1 MVQIF
6 KPKSDSASSSQPSQS
21 ALDAIPLIK
30 ADEFLPSISRWI
42 TFSGYFLVGAIGCTI
57 ALAAVTRYNVAVKAD
72 ATVRPDGDLRVV
84 QTELEGTIKQI
95 EVTEN
100 QTVRQGDIVAYLD
113 DTKLQIQKNQ
123 LQASVQQ
130 GQLQLDQ
137 FDAQIR
143 LLNAQIAAENRS
155 IDGSI
160 AAAEA
165 ETRRNQRELEERQV
179 TTQADFEEA
188 EASLAYAREER
199 DRYERLVSV
208 GAVSDLQLREKET
221 ALRGAEA
228 RLERAR
234 AALNPTTASV
244 NAAQEQVTQQVARGQ
259 ATIAELRKERESLI
273 QRRSEAQTQLIRDQT
288 QLEQTERD
296 LEGTI
301 IRATTTGTV
310 LKLNLSNP
318 NQIVRAG
325 DSIAQIA
332 PHDAPLVIK
341 ASVANQDIDKVEVGQ
356 LARVRVNACPYPD
369 YGVLQGNVIA
379 VAPDVASQENQ
390 STDSTSSQ
398 NSSSNSNSRSF
409 EVIIQPDRP
418 ALVRHNRECQIQAG
432 MEASATIVSREETF
446 LQFVLRKARIWTD
459 L

>member
-6 KPKSDSASSSQPSQS
+6 KSKSASSSSADPSES
-21 ALDAIPLIK
+21 SLNSIPIIK
-30 ADEFLPSISRWI
+30 ADEFLPSISRW
-42 TFSGYFLVGAIGCTI
+42 TAFSGYFLVGAIGFTI
-57 ALAAVTRYNVAVKAD
+57 ALAAVVKYNVAVKAD
-72 ATVRPDGDLRVV
+72 ATVRPSGDLRVV
-84 QTELEGTIKQI
+84 QAELEGTVKQI
-95 EVTEN
+95 EIEEN

-155 IDGSI
+155 IDGAI

-199 DRYERLVSV
+199 NRYQRLVSD

-221 ALRGAEA
+221 AVRGAEA

-234 AALNPTTASV
+234 AALNPTNASV

-259 ATIAELRKERESLI
+259 ATIAELEKERESLI
-273 QRRSEAQTQLIRDQT
+273 QRRSEVQTQLIRDRT

-301 IRATTTGTV
+301 IRAATSGTV
-310 LKLNLSNP
+310 FKLNLSNP
-318 NQIVRAG
+318 SQIVRVG
-325 DSIAQIA
+325 DSVAQIA
-332 PHDAPLVIK
+332 PNDAPLVIK

-356 LARVRVNACPYPD
+356 LAKVRVNACPYPD
-369 YGVLQGNVIA
+369 YGVLQGTVTA
-379 VAPDVASQENQ
+379 VAPDVSSQDNQ
-390 STDSTSSQ
+390 STASTGTQNTSS
-398 NSSSNSNSRSF
+398 SSNSRSF
-409 EVIIQPDRP
+409 EVTIQPDSPVLARQ
-418 ALVRHNRECQIQAG
+418 NRECRIQSG
-432 MEASATIVSREETF
+432 MEASATIISREETF
-446 LQFVLRKARIWTD
+446 LQFVLRKARILAD